1 MGQAPSSA
9 HAGAFYFPSQTETFA
24 AGEVKQVK
32 Q

>member
-9 HAGAFYFPSQTETFA
+9 HASAFYFPSQTETFA
-24 AGEVKQVK
+24 AGEVKK

>member
-24 AGEVKQVK
+24 AREVKK